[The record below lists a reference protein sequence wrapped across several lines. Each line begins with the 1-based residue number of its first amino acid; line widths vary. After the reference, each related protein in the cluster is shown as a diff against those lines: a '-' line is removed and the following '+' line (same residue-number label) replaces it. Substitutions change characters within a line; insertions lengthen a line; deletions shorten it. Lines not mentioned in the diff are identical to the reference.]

1 MFNALILFT
10 ALALAEEPTPATE
23 SAVEETTVETTVE
36 EKVEETK
43 AEEVAPI
50 PSEMVNEIEGPE
62 KAVEEEKVEE
72 TKGEEKPVVVADP
85 KVAED
90 YNQAVDQITVLVK
103 AIQSKNWP
111 VVAGIILM
119 LLVFVAN
126 KFGLKNKVG
135 AKAIPWVSLLIG
147 IFATTGMALAS
158 GIAVTEALIQ
168 GLSAGL
174 AAVGSWE
181 TLFKHI
187 LGGGSAPVVAEESA
201 E

>member
-1 MFNALILFT
+1 MFAKVIVMMFLLG
-10 ALALAEEPTPATE
+10 APAQAEEGNPTEQPTT
-23 SAVEETTVETTVE
+23 EETAPVEG
-36 EKVEETK
+36 

-50 PSEMVNEIEGPE
+50 PTEKVNEVEGPKE
-62 KAVEEEKVEE
+62 AVEKVEE
-72 TKGEEKPVVVADP
+72 KAKEKAEVP
-85 KVAED
+85 ED
-90 YNQAVDQITVLVK
+90 YNQAVETVSALVK

-111 VVAGIILM
+111 VVAGLILM

-126 KFGLKNKVG
+126 KFGLKDKVG
-135 AKAIPWVSLLIG
+135 AKAIPWVSLVIG
-147 IFATTGMALAS
+147 VFATSGMALAS
-158 GIAVTEALIQ
+158 GVAVTEALIQ

-187 LGGGSAPVVAEESA
+187 LGGSSASA